1 MYRYLEH
8 TADELLEAQAPTF
21 AEALKEAVEG
31 SFELIGKGKKEEA
44 HIGIEASAKTKE
56 DLVVEILHEAV
67 VACELNELSPMRAEL
82 IEADET
88 GTKAKFRIHGEKK
101 PPRNQ
106 IKAVTYHLLKVENNN
121 GNWRI
126 NVLFDV

>member
-21 AEALKEAVEG
+21 AEALHDAVEG

-44 HIGIEASAKTKE
+44 EIEVEASAKTKE
-56 DLVVEILHEAV
+56 DLVVEILHEVV
-67 VACELNELSPMRAEL
+67 VACELNELSPLRAEL
-82 IEADET
+82 IESSEENPH
-88 GTKAKFRIHGEKK
+88 AKFRIMGEKK

-106 IKAVTYHLLKVENNN
+106 IKAVTYHLLKAESKN
-121 GNWRI
+121 GKCTI

>member
-21 AEALKEAVEG
+21 AQALKDAVEG
-31 SFELIGKGKKEEA
+31 SFELIGKGKREEA
-44 HIGIEASAKTKE
+44 KLEIEAAAETKE
-56 DLVVEILHEAV
+56 DLVVEILQETV
-67 VACELNELSPMRAEL
+67 VGCELNGLSPSRAEL
-82 IEADET
+82 IELNEEAPH
-88 GTKAKFRIHGEKK
+88 AKFRIICEKK

-106 IKAVTYHLLKVENNN
+106 IKAVTYHLLKVENEN
-121 GNWRI
+121 GKWRI

>member
-21 AEALKEAVEG
+21 AGALHDAVEG
-31 SFELIGKGKKEEA
+31 SFELIGKGEKEDA
-44 HIGIEASAKTKE
+44 QIEISASAKTKE
-56 DLVVEILHEAV
+56 DLVVEILQEAV
-67 VACELNELSPMRAEL
+67 VQCELNELSPTRAQL
-82 IEADET
+82 IESGEQIPY
-88 GTKAKFRIHGEKK
+88 AKFKIFGEKK

-106 IKAVTYHLLKVENNN
+106 IKAVTYHLLKVENEN
-121 GNWRI
+121 GKWKI